1 MKSQLKVCFMSLL
14 GAVMVPSCAHQQQTA
29 VRFNK
34 LNPGETYEVRKAVS
48 ASTAFKPHLM
58 TSYFFIVDSP
68 YAPMVAAASPAGV
81 YDAGHAVSPHAPAVG
96 QFSNVR
102 TTAYCHNEAD
112 HLQYGHLSAV
122 GTRLKYGTLRSAAAD
137 WSRYPVG
144 TRFRIKSE
152 PGVVY
157 EVDDYGSALVGTG
170 TIDLYKPTQG
180 QMNTWGVRNVDIE
193 VIQWG
198 SLERSRKYLQ
208 GRTGYPHVRQM
219 FYNIER
225 RLNNQAAASTRT
237 TPVTAMS
244 EPSTVA
250 APGRSPS
257 I

>member
-1 MKSQLKVCFMSLL
+1 MKSQLKVCFMSVL
-14 GAVMVPSCAHQQQTA
+14 GAVLVPSCAYQQQA
-29 VRFNK
+29 GVRYQK
-34 LNPGETYEVRKAVS
+34 LNPGETYEVRKAVAAGDS
-48 ASTAFKPHLM
+48 FQPYLM

-68 YAPMVAAASPAGV
+68 YAPLVAVASPVRPPAV
-81 YDAGHAVSPHAPAVG
+81 TQAVSAHASSVG
-96 QFSNVR
+96 QLSNVR
-102 TTAYCHNEAD
+102 TTAYCHNESD

-122 GTRLKYGTLRSAAAD
+122 GTRLKYGTVRSAAAD

-144 TRFRIKSE
+144 TRFRITSE

-170 TIDLYKPTQG
+170 TIDLYTPTRG
-180 QMNTWGVRNVDIE
+180 KMNAWGVRNVDIE

-198 SLERSRKYLQ
+198 SLERSRQYLQ

-225 RLNNQAAASTRT
+225 RLNDQAAASTKA

-244 EPSTVA
+244 EPSAVA

>member
-1 MKSQLKVCFMSLL
+1 MKTQLKVCFLSLL
-14 GAVMVPSCAHQQQTA
+14 GPVLIPSCAYQQQA
-29 VRFNK
+29 GVQFNK

-58 TSYFFIVDSP
+58 TSYFFIVDST
-68 YAPMVAAASPAGV
+68 YAPMIATTDPAG
-81 YDAGHAVSPHAPAVG
+81 DTGPAQAVSPHARAVG

-112 HLQYGHLSAV
+112 HLQYGHRNAI
-122 GTRLKYGTLRSAAAD
+122 GTRLKYGSVRSAAAD

-144 TRFRIKSE
+144 TRFRITSE
-152 PGVVY
+152 PGIVY

-198 SLERSRKYLQ
+198 SLERSRQYLQ

-225 RLNNQAAASTRT
+225 RLNSQAATSTRT